1 LRFLVTG
8 GAGFIGSHLVDALV
22 DRGHSALILDDL
34 STGCVSNLGH
44 AMKNGRV
51 EFVEGS
57 TSDARLVEELIP
69 GVDACYHLASA
80 VGVELVVSNPLES
93 LLKNVHGVEHV
104 LRAAARHRR
113 RVLYTSTSEIYG
125 KASRG
130 ALNEHADRLLG
141 PIQKSR
147 WSYAISKGFGESLA
161 FGLAGEGAEAIV
173 ARLFN
178 TTGPRQT
185 GAYGMVVPR
194 FVRQAL
200 NGDALTVYGDGSQS
214 RCFAH
219 VQDTVDALTT
229 LIEHDEAVGNAYNV
243 GGDREVSILGL
254 ARKVIER
261 TGSRSTVEPVPFE
274 EAYGEGFEELGRRQ
288 PDTTALNA
296 LTGWAP
302 SLTLDEVID
311 DMADYERL
319 SHGLEPM
326 ALNGGRRSKRQS
338 RWGVRISGGG
348 TGAGSGEAVAVG

>member
-8 GAGFIGSHLVDALV
+8 GAGFIGSHLVDSLV
-22 DRGHSALILDDL
+22 DRGHSAVALDDL
-34 STGCVSNLGH
+34 STGHVSNLGH
-44 AMKNGRV
+44 AMMSERV

-57 TSDARLVEELIP
+57 TSDAELVEEL
-69 GVDACYHLASA
+69 VESADACYHLASA
-80 VGVELVVSNPLES
+80 VGVRLVVSRPLDS
-93 LLKNVHGVEHV
+93 LLGNVHGVENV
-104 LRAAARHRR
+104 LRAAARHGR

-130 ALNEHADRLLG
+130 ALSEHADRLLG

-161 FGLAGEGAEAIV
+161 FGLAAEGAETIV

-200 NGDALTVYGDGSQS
+200 KGDPLTVYGDGSQS

-229 LIEHDEAVGNAYNV
+229 LIEHDEAIGNAYNV
-243 GGDREVSILGL
+243 GGDREVSILEL

-261 TGSRSTVEPVPFE
+261 TRSRSTVEHVPFE

-288 PDTTALNA
+288 PDTTALTG
-296 LTGWAP
+296 LTGWEP
-302 SLTLDEVID
+302 LLTLDEVID
-311 DMADYERL
+311 DMAVHERV
-319 SHGLEPM
+319 SEGLEP
-326 ALNGGRRSKRQS
+326 ATLNGGRSVRRRS
-338 RWGVRISGGG
+338 RWGARLSVGD
-348 TGAGSGEAVAVG
+348 TGAPLEGPAIG